1 MRKNSPLPPISK
13 TNNYRYNENPSDM
26 KQNYTH
32 YQSKDVER
40 LDTMKVPNSIKATR
54 GAAVPNTQV

>member
-1 MRKNSPLPPISK
+1 
-13 TNNYRYNENPSDM
+13 M
-26 KQNYTH
+26 KQSYTY
-32 YQSKDVER
+32 YQSKDVEK